1 MKIQAVSNQNSI
13 KRTRQNNQINKNLTG
28 FKGTQTTVQSHID
41 NQKAAEAI
49 KSSFL
54 SNVSFKGH
62 KEEFSEIEQETKV
75 RYNYDGTPVYEKP
88 ERKNYIY
95 GTSGAVH
102 TRLSDPRKDL
112 TTRNIRIERLNWND
126 NQDDQDSA
134 NQSLIRNSS
143 SYYPNSSIENTEKY
157 RTGYK
162 TDRVYFADP
171 EEVVPDETKKDFDYI
186 VYDNR
191 PVYPKLKDVRSNY
204 FDFDYIPSCY
214 WDFKD
219 SARNYGQYFKTI
231 AEYYYRLESADRREL
246 EKLQKEKADF
256 ENEYQKSI
264 QYKHELENRQHEF
277 PWKNATI
284 NEEKEKADYFFYLNE
299 KKYNDL
305 SQKIGYYTDRI
316 NFSKKEEQKAIQA
329 FRIFDEVGLMFMDR
343 DNKRRQTTEALRTIE
358 YDTNKIK
365 EYDKQ
370 LEMYYPQREE
380 IREQIK
386 VAKEWKAFND
396 KKANSP
402 AKDYNAESDYYAR
415 RDREEEDLK
424 DKEYAK
430 IESDNLAKKI
440 AVWETKLIKLNMQ
453 ISRLEEYKEVSK
465 NSIKKAQERIP
476 VLEAEIKNKS
486 DEIKS
491 YYPKME
497 EFYKNN
503 VEEWQY

>member
-13 KRTRQNNQINKNLTG
+13 NRKRQNSQINKNLTG
-28 FKGTQTTVQSHID
+28 FKGVQTAVQTPID
-41 NQKAAEAI
+41 SPKAAEAI

-62 KEEFSEIEQETKV
+62 KEEFSQIP
-75 RYNYDGTPVYEKP
+75 RYSSGYSLNGQ
-88 ERKNYIY
+88 NYIS

-102 TRLSDPRKDL
+102 MRLSDPRKNL
-112 TTRNIRIERLNWND
+112 TTHNINVERWSWDYNHD
-126 NQDDQDSA
+126 EQDSA

-143 SYYPNSSIENTEKY
+143 SFYPNSSIENTAKY

-171 EEVVPDETKKDFDYI
+171 EEVVPAGTKKDFDYI

-191 PVYPKLKDVRSNY
+191 PVYPKLEDVRSNY
-204 FDFDYIPSCY
+204 FDFDYIPSYY
-214 WDFKD
+214 WEYKD
-219 SARNYGQYFKTI
+219 SARDYGQYFKTI
-231 AEYYYRLESADRREL
+231 AEYYYRLEAADRREL
-246 EKLQKEKADF
+246 EKLQKEKADL
-256 ENEYQKSI
+256 EGKYQKAL
-264 QYKHELENRQHEF
+264 QYKQEYENKQNEF
-277 PWKNATI
+277 PWHNPSI
-284 NEEKEKADYFFYLNE
+284 DQDKEKADYFYYLNE
-299 KKYNDL
+299 NRYNDL

-343 DNKRRQTTEALRTIE
+343 DNKRKQATDALRTIE
-358 YDTNKIK
+358 YDTDKIK

-380 IREQIK
+380 IQEQIK

-415 RDREEEDLK
+415 RDKVEEEKK

-430 IESDNLAKKI
+430 NESDNLAKKI
-440 AVWETKLIKLNMQ
+440 AIWEVKLTKLNM
-453 ISRLEEYKEVSK
+453 
-465 NSIKKAQERIP
+465 
-476 VLEAEIKNKS
+476 
-486 DEIKS
+486 
-491 YYPKME
+491 
-497 EFYKNN
+497 
-503 VEEWQY
+503 